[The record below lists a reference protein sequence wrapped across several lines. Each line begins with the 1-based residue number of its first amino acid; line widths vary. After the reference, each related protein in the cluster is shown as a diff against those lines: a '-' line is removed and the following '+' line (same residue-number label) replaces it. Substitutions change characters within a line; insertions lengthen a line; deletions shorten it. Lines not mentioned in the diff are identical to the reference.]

1 MITIQHKAR
10 QFDLHVRF
18 STRWL
23 DAIGRFITAALNFS
37 DVRSVRRSKE
47 QMLYDFGFR
56 HTPIN

>member
-23 DAIGRFITAALNFS
+23 DAIGRFITAALDFS
-37 DVRSVRRSKE
+37 EVRSVRCSKE

>member
-23 DAIGRFITAALNFS
+23 DAIGRFIAGALDFS
-37 DVRSVRRSKE
+37 DVKSVRRSKE
-47 QMLYDFGFR
+47 QMLRDFGFGR
-56 HTPIN
+56 LPIH

>member
-23 DAIGRFITAALNFS
+23 DAIGKFLAGILDFS
-37 DVRSVRRSKE
+37 DVRAIRQQKE
-47 QMLYDFGFR
+47 TILRETGVYPDIR
-56 HTPIN
+56 

>member
-23 DAIGRFITAALNFS
+23 DAIGKWIMGALDFS
-37 DVRSVRRSKE
+37 HVRSVRRSKE
-47 QMLYDFGFR
+47 QMLQDFGFG
-56 HTPIN
+56 HLPIN

>member
-23 DAIGRFITAALNFS
+23 DAIGKWITVALDFS
-37 DVRSVRRSKE
+37 HVRSVKRQKE
-47 QMLYDFGFR
+47 EMLRESGVSPDIR
-56 HTPIN
+56 